1 MLCSTV
7 LFELLIVYILGKNF
21 FDNFFEKNESKS
33 SSLRLIGVREMNPN
47 GFFAGKEDEK
57 MATKQEF
64 EALYREHYQLVYY
77 TAVQLMGDV
86 GAGEDMTQEAFITAF
101 LKYDELKNKEVFG
114 SWVKRIVINKC
125 MDELR
130 KRTPIPTEDET
141 IEVLTGQEEDENFLP
156 EEYALQEDKRRIVFS
171 IMGSVLSRKQFETVL
186 LYYYDELPVLEIAQ
200 LMGVP
205 EGTVLSRLSAA
216 RTKIKKGVL
225 EYEEKNHDK
234 LHSVAI
240 LPFLA
245 LLFKED
251 ANACVLPPV
260 EIPAEVMEQ
269 VCSDA
274 AATGAKAAGAAGK
287 DAAATGAK
295 AAGAAGKDAAATGAK
310 AAGAVGKDAATAVSK
325 AAGVVKTGV
334 VAAKLKIAL
343 AAAAAVICIGAGV
356 VGFHYWK
363 KSKPESEKEKELP
376 ELGYEVQ
383 HEFAYADE
391 DDTDGDGLTN
401 AEERELGTDIN
412 LVDTDRDGLSDREEV
427 EKKKTDPCSADTDGD
442 GLDDGIE
449 ILAGLNPKEQKS
461 DGDVNDGDVEMSF
474 KKTVDDAVLSVK
486 GSAKA
491 AATIFDVF
499 ECSQAKAPG
508 VLSQVYEV
516 ILPKEGVTKAIL
528 TIPYAGISGKRDYS
542 HFKIYEMKND
552 GGLKKIGGSFDTEEE
567 TVFCEITNSGK
578 YYLADETIVEND
590 ADTEILFVIDD
601 SGSMY
606 SKELVGPSMENDP
619 EFKRLEMVRQL
630 VDMMDENTHF
640 MLSTFTG
647 GMSFKIISEPTD
659 ETDVTTTDKE
669 EIYKAIETIKTNT
682 EHNFNGTDIDDAMV
696 DATNAATTEE
706 SRGRHRYMILLTDG
720 YNEWG
725 LFGQSL
731 HSESEAIK
739 ACNEAGITLIVVGLG
754 HNLNVSYLRRLV
766 QNTNGLYVYV
776 EDANAVTQVY
786 DRIMAALTNWYV
798 DLDGNGEMD
807 SILYADNGFDIRK
820 NGWGFNNFYFIPSYN
835 ESKVW
840 NGQDEGLAAIAQLK
854 YRGKL
859 PLSADAVEEYESGRL
874 FSKEAA
880 KYAADAYDIT
890 ENTAF
895 TEAASLYEYSP
906 FPELRTELDK
916 EFWEY
921 RKYDSED
928 STHLTYSDKVLEIVK
943 SNPLLTLKKIE
954 IGDGSEGL
962 FCGEKVKAKTADCIV
977 CTTAVSVDD
986 LTEEQK
992 QTYEVLQMIHNFYAR
1007 QGIDK
1012 KFTILKF
1019 GELQNSGSRDDL
1031 MTLMEWIR
1039 DGEAPM
1045 LSAKGHTVCALRLY
1059 REIDDPMKFMLK
1071 VYDPDDNSHEKT
1083 VTIRRILRATG
1094 SKSKTTQYFY
1104 EVIDEEGIFGEKGD
1118 IINAEFRL
1126 IK

>member
-1 MLCSTV
+1 
-7 LFELLIVYILGKNF
+7 
-21 FDNFFEKNESKS
+21 
-33 SSLRLIGVREMNPN
+33 
-47 GFFAGKEDEK
+47 

-64 EALYREHYQLVYY
+64 EALYREHYQVVYY
-77 TAVQLMGDV
+77 TAVQLMGDA

-101 LKYDELKNKEVFG
+101 LKYEELKNKEVFG

-130 KRTPIPTEDET
+130 RRNPIPTEDET
-141 IEVLTGQEEDENFLP
+141 MEVLTGQEEDENFLP
-156 EEYALQEDKRRIVFS
+156 EEYAVMEDKRKIVLS

-200 LMGVP
+200 LTGVP

-234 LHSVAI
+234 LYSVTL

-245 LLFKED
+245 LLFTKD
-251 ANACVLPPV
+251 AEACVPPAVIPPEVV
-260 EIPAEVMEQ
+260 EQA
-269 VCSDA
+269 CSDA
-274 AATGAKAAGAAGK
+274 ATAGSEAAGVVGK
-287 DAAATGAK
+287 NAATAVCG
-295 AAGAAGKDAAATGAK
+295 
-310 AAGAVGKDAATAVSK
+310 AAGAVKAGAAAV
-325 AAGVVKTGV
+325 
-334 VAAKLKIAL
+334 KLKIAL
-343 AAAAAVICIGAGV
+343 SVAAAVICIGAGV
-356 VGFHYWK
+356 AGFLYFK
-363 KSKPESEKEKELP
+363 KSKPEKEQELP
-376 ELGYEVQ
+376 ELGREVQ
-383 HEFAYADE
+383 HEFIYMGE

-401 AEERELGTDIN
+401 AEEWEMGTDIN
-412 LVDTDRDGLSDREEV
+412 LVDTDRDGLSDKEEV
-427 EKKKTDPCSADTDGD
+427 KKETDPCVADTDED

-449 ILAGLNPKEQKS
+449 ILAGLNPKEPKS
-461 DGDVNDGDVEMSF
+461 KDDVDDGEREMSF
-474 KKTVDDAVLSVK
+474 TKIAGDTTLYVT

-491 AATIFDVF
+491 AASILDVY

-508 VLSQVYEV
+508 VLSQVYE
-516 ILPKEGVTKAIL
+516 ILLPKEGVTEAVL
-528 TIPYAGISGKRDYS
+528 TVPYSGVAGNRDYS
-542 HFKIYEMKND
+542 HFKFYEMKNN
-552 GGLKKIGGSFDTEEE
+552 GELKKIGGDFDTENE
-567 TVFCEITNSGK
+567 TIFYTIPNSGK
-578 YYLADETIVEND
+578 YFLADETIVEND

-619 EFKRLEMVRQL
+619 EFKRLEMVRHL

-706 SRGRHRYMILLTDG
+706 SRGRHRYMVLLTDG

-725 LFGQSL
+725 LFGYSL

-786 DRIMAALTNWYV
+786 DRIMAALTNRYV

-854 YRGKL
+854 YRGEL
-859 PLSADAVEEYESGRL
+859 PLSGDAVEEYESGL
-874 FSKEAA
+874 FSKKVE
-880 KYAADAYDIT
+880 KYKADAYDIT

-895 TEAASLYEYSP
+895 TEAASLYEYSL
-906 FPELRTELDK
+906 FPELQAELDK
-916 EFWEY
+916 DFWEY
-921 RKYDSED
+921 RKYDSDD
-928 STHLTYSDKVLEIVK
+928 SSHLTYSDKVMEIVK
-943 SNPLLTLKKIE
+943 NNPMLTLKKIE

-962 FCGEKVKAKTADCIV
+962 FCGEKVKAGTADCIV
-977 CTTAVSVDD
+977 YTTAVSVDS
-986 LTEEQK
+986 LTEDQK

-1007 QGIDK
+1007 QGMDRK
-1012 KFTILKF
+1012 YQILKF
-1019 GELQNSGSRDDL
+1019 GKTQGVTNQDSLE
-1031 MTLMEWIR
+1031 TLTEWIL
-1039 DGEAPM
+1039 DGEVPM
-1045 LSAKGHTVCALRLY
+1045 MSAKGHTVCALRLY

-1071 VYDPDDNSHEKT
+1071 VYDPDDNSGEKT
-1083 VTIRRILRATG
+1083 VTIHRILMATG
-1094 SKSKTTQYFY
+1094 SNSKATRYFY
-1104 EVIDEEGIFGEKGD
+1104 EVIDEDGIFGEKGG
-1118 IINAEFRL
+1118 IISAEFRL
-1126 IK
+1126 MK